1 MVAIHRADKRFGQIQ
16 ALHRLDIEVH
26 RSRITVLLG
35 PNGAGKT
42 TAIRLITGA
51 LAPDEGSVSVFGT
64 DPAGPDGEQ
73 VRRRCGVVSAKPSLY
88 DRLSGYDNLRY
99 AAELYGLGRGSVV
112 DDRIAEAAAWFGIQ
126 PALDQ
131 MVGGYSTG
139 MKTRLALAR
148 AILHDPE
155 LLLLDEPTSG
165 LDPES
170 ARSVLDLVRQMT
182 ARGRSVLL
190 CTHLLAEAE
199 GLADEMVVV
208 QDGTTVVQGRPDDL
222 AKGFWPHPEVS
233 IRTFGGD
240 GLRQIA
246 DHPEVIEVRPTG
258 DGAALSLRSEQSVAS
273 VVHWLAGRGVPVRS
287 VVPWDPTLED
297 VYFAIRRHHG
307 LEPAPE
313 VRAGDGVGVAEPA
326 SGSAEE
332 LVR

>member
-1 MVAIHRADKRFGQIQ
+1 MAIRKAGKRFGEIQ
-16 ALHRLDIEVH
+16 ALNDLDIEIN

-51 LAPDEGSVSVFGT
+51 LAPDEGTVSVFGT

-88 DRLSGYDNLRY
+88 ERLSGLDNLRY
-99 AAELYGLGRGSVV
+99 AAELYGLGRGQAV
-112 DDRIAEAAAWFGIQ
+112 DARIGEAAAWFGIQ

-190 CTHLLAEAE
+190 CTHLLSEAE
-199 GLADEMVVV
+199 GLADEMVVL

-222 AKGFWPHPEVS
+222 ARGFWPNPEV
-233 IRTFGGD
+233 TFGSFGGV
-240 GLRQIA
+240 GLQNLV
-246 DHPEVIEVRPTG
+246 DHPDVLGARAEGAGVR
-258 DGAALSLRSEQSVAS
+258 LSLRHEKAIAP
-273 VVHWLAGRGVPVRS
+273 VVQWLAGQGVPIRS
-287 VVPWDPTLED
+287 VVPWEPTLED
-297 VYFAIRRHHG
+297 VYFAIRRHYG
-307 LEPAPE
+307 LESAPTTQE
-313 VRAGDGVGVAEPA
+313 QAR
-326 SGSAEE
+326 
-332 LVR
+332 